1 MSHDDAVRSRFAE
14 TAEGVAAH
22 AREQIEWLRKELR
35 AFLAPLRGDERA
47 LDSGTGAGPLALALA
62 PLVGEVVG
70 IDLVPELLDAAR
82 SDAPPNATFVE
93 GDVTALPFESFSFDL
108 ACSRRT
114 LHHVEP
120 SGARGLG
127 ARSGDRG
134 PAAACFVDDQLAP
147 MDPLAAF
154 ELDRFER
161 RRDPSH
167 NRTLSDGD
175 LRDLF
180 AANGLTLIR
189 KKAFT
194 HRRDLDSYL
203 GLAGCTG
210 EDAEHVKELSP
221 GDRGH
226 YVAESG
232 WYLCVNHL
240 G

>member
-1 MSHDDAVRSRFAE
+1 MSHDDAVRARFSD

-22 AREQIEWLRKELR
+22 ARNQIEQLREELQ
-35 AFLAPLRGDERA
+35 AFLAPLRGDERV
-47 LDSGTGAGPLALALA
+47 LDSGTGAGTLALALA

-70 IDLVPELLDAAR
+70 IDLVPDLLDAAR
-82 SDAPPNATFVE
+82 HGAPANATFVE
-93 GDVTALPFESFSFDL
+93 GDAAALPFEDYSFDL
-108 ACSRRT
+108 TCSRRT
-114 LHHVEP
+114 LHHVSRPELVFAEMVRVTKP
-120 SGARGLG
+120 GGRV
-127 ARSGDRG
+127 
-134 PAAACFVDDQLAP
+134 FVDDQLAP

-167 NRTLSDGD
+167 HRTLADGD

-180 AANGLTLIR
+180 ASNGLVLLR
-189 KKAFT
+189 SKSFT
-194 HRRDLDSYL
+194 HRRELDFYL

-210 EDAEHVKELSP
+210 DEAERVKDVSP
-221 GDRGH
+221 GDREH

-232 WYLCVNHL
+232 WFLCVNRY

>member
-1 MSHDDAVRSRFAE
+1 MNHDDAVRSRFAE

-22 AREQIEWLRKELR
+22 ARNQVERLRDELQ
-35 AFLAPLRGDERA
+35 AFLAPLRGDERV
-47 LDSGTGAGPLALALA
+47 LDSGTGAGTLALALA

-82 SDAPPNATFVE
+82 RDAPSNAMFVE
-93 GDVTALPFESFSFDL
+93 GDAAALPFEDYSFDL
-108 ACSRRT
+108 TCSRRT
-114 LHHVEP
+114 LHHVSRPELVFAEM
-120 SGARGLG
+120 ARVTKPGG
-127 ARSGDRG
+127 RV
-134 PAAACFVDDQLAP
+134 FVDDQLAP

-167 NRTLSDGD
+167 HRTLADGD

-180 AANGLTLIR
+180 ASNGLMLLR
-189 KKAFT
+189 SKSFT
-194 HRRDLDSYL
+194 HRRELDFYL

-210 EDAEHVKELSP
+210 EDAERVKELSP
-221 GDRGH
+221 GDREH

-232 WYLCVNHL
+232 WYLCVKR
-240 G
+240 